1 MRVVSRIGA
10 ALAVCLVACAHAAS
24 AGTIT
29 VYTALENDEVSM
41 YLAAERK
48 ALPDVHVR
56 VLRLSTGDL
65 AARLIAE
72 SGHPRNDVIWG
83 EGLTDMLDPRIA
95 ALLQPV
101 KLANVAGFPARFRDP
116 AGRWFAPT
124 GYVSA
129 LCVNTR
135 ALAAAHLP
143 MPTSWK
149 DLTKPVYKGQVV
161 MPDPQSS
168 GTGYMMVAGVLHGL
182 GASRGWALL
191 KAMAPNVAQYTA
203 SGSRP
208 CKLARTGEYP
218 IGVSFA
224 FVAMQAI
231 KQGFPVK
238 MVIPSD
244 HVGYELEASGLMKGA
259 SNAADARRFLN
270 WTASAQAAALYRRY
284 KSIVAADPAPAPA
297 QVRDGLPADFMQH
310 LEPIDFSASAKQ
322 RSAVIDRWKHEIEH

>member
-1 MRVVSRIGA
+1 MRVLTRVAI
-10 ALAVCLVACAHAAS
+10 ALVLGLFVGVHAC

-29 VYTALENDEVSM
+29 VYTALENDEVSL
-41 YLAAERK
+41 YLAAAHK

-65 AARLIAE
+65 AARLVAE
-72 SGHPRNDVIWG
+72 AGHPRNDVVWG
-83 EGLTDMLDPRIA
+83 EALTDMLDPRIA
-95 ALLQPV
+95 GQLQPLH
-101 KLANVAGFPARFRDP
+101 LANVAHFPSRFRDP

-129 LCVNTR
+129 LCVNTP

-143 MPTSWK
+143 MPHSWR
-149 DLTKPVYKGQVV
+149 DLTKPIYKGQVV

-168 GTGYMMVAGVLHGL
+168 GTGYMMIAGILHGL
-182 GASRGWALL
+182 GQARGWALL
-191 KAMAPNVAQYTA
+191 KALSGNVAQYTA

-231 KQGFPVK
+231 KQGFPVQ

-259 SNAADARRFLN
+259 RNAADARRFLA
-270 WTASAQAAALYRRY
+270 WTASSQAAALYRHY
-284 KSIVAADPAPAPA
+284 KSIVAVSAAPSAGEIH
-297 QVRDGLPADFMQH
+297 DGLPAHLMQH
-310 LEPIDFSASAKQ
+310 LEPIDFAASARQ
-322 RSAVIDRWKHEIEH
+322 RAAVIERWKRDVGH